1 MSKRKSEISLT
12 EIFRILYNRK
22 WIILSTVLLLVL
34 LSFLYNI
41 FKSPTYQSSVLIKKE
56 IKSDINR
63 NDVLGFITGGQ
74 RQDELETEMRLVKTR
89 GVLNKTIEKLSLN
102 ILLEKII
109 EQDGTV
115 TQINLPLAEYQKNYS
130 LGNYPSFYPKINRIF
145 LGVNTNENK
154 FKLTKTENEIK
165 LTDKLN
171 NDVLTSNFQYSE
183 LSTNKWIIDLDW
195 NNESLSEIHF
205 ETIKYNDLL
214 KDLNNNIF
222 TDKKIKTSIFELYVK
237 SEYPNLTT
245 QIANTLAEEY
255 LQNRITLN
263 QENIRYSFNFI
274 DERLEDVAKNL
285 EVAEK
290 DLSDFKSKEK
300 IIQIDEQS
308 KSLVSFLSNLES
320 EKLNTE
326 LEFGIFKNKVKDIK
340 EQLKY
345 EDFIDQTFLTPE
357 QYSSFE
363 SPFKDLLRQL
373 TNTELQK
380 LELLQ
385 RRTEFHPD
393 VVLLDDKIK
402 RIKNELTNY
411 NNNTL
416 ISFNIISNSLENKLN
431 NIDNLIN
438 KYTGRLE
445 KLPAQESKLASLMRK
460 KEAFEKMYT
469 LLLEKRE
476 EMRVADLSKL
486 QDIVILDKA
495 IEPIK
500 PIAPNKFLNLAVGSL
515 LGLFL
520 GLFAAFIINY
530 SDKKVNNIYDI
541 ERDFSFPILSV
552 IPPFEKEIKSKFNTT
567 NKVKDRFVSMMDDK
581 FRYKEAL
588 RTLETKLVT
597 KIKDDPKKVMI
608 TSCEENAGKTSVS
621 ANLAITIAQSG
632 KKVLLIDC
640 DIKNPKIADLFGL
653 PKYSSGL
660 IDFLTDKTDTPNI
673 YKPIKLS
680 DDTNLIMNIDIIPTG
695 VFANISGEILASE
708 KMKELMS
715 NLAYYDFV
723 ILDTPP
729 LTRVSDAL
737 SLGRIVKDTLLV
749 IRARQTEKESIN
761 WAISELKTTDV
772 NFLGTVINDC
782 EVNDSSLRYQYGY
795 NYKNS

>member
-320 EKLNTE
+320 EKLNTA

-402 RIKNELTNY
+402 QIKNELTNY

-782 EVNDSSLRYQYGY
+782 KVNDSSLRYQYGY